1 MKRPTSLLRAAALT
15 VLTAPLLALAC
26 ASTDAGENGEAE
38 TFDGSTS
45 PRPDAGGLPRD
56 ASPTS
61 DASSSDAGDAAR
73 DALAET
79 EAPVSCPI
87 CTYPGS
93 PAIAG
98 TLGTSLLS
106 ETSGLAAS
114 RVHANVL
121 YAHNDSGDTPRLF
134 MLGTDGSAKNTVDV
148 TGATAV
154 DWEDVAVAP
163 CGAGSCVFVAD
174 IGDNA
179 KARTDLR
186 IYRIPEPS
194 LTATTAAAAAF
205 PVQYPDGPHDAET
218 LLADGSGALYI
229 VTKETFGAVQL
240 FALGVPGAPGTPL
253 LARSAGKITPPNLG
267 FPPVTG
273 GDFFGGPC
281 PRMVLRTYGAVLLFE
296 GVAGEGP
303 EDLAK
308 RTFRT
313 LTAPLETQG
322 EAIAFA
328 ADGRAIF
335 TASEGS
341 GVPLFRYGC
350 GP

>member
-1 MKRPTSLLRAAALT
+1 MKRSPSLLRVAT
-15 VLTAPLLALAC
+15 FVVLSAPLLALAC
-26 ASTDAGENGEAE
+26 ASTAVGDGGEAENADGGPRVDASAPPKDAATSTDAGERA
-38 TFDGSTS
+38 
-45 PRPDAGGLPRD
+45 DAQ
-56 ASPTS
+56 
-61 DASSSDAGDAAR
+61 DAAR
-73 DALAET
+73 DAFAEA
-79 EAPVSCPI
+79 EPPVSCPI
-87 CTYPGS
+87 CTYPGA
-93 PAIAG
+93 PAVAG
-98 TLGTSLLS
+98 TLGALLA

-114 RVHANVL
+114 RIHANVL
-121 YAHNDSGDTPRLF
+121 YAHNDSGDTARLF
-134 MLGTDGSAKNTVDV
+134 MVGTDGSSKNVVDV
-148 TGATAV
+148 TGAAAV

-205 PVQYPDGPHDAET
+205 PVQYPDGAHDAET
-218 LLADGSGALYI
+218 LLADATGALYI
-229 VTKETFGAVQL
+229 VTKESFGASSL
-240 FALGVPGAPGTPL
+240 FALGVPGTPGTPL
-253 LARSAGKITPPNLG
+253 VARAVGKITPPNLG
-267 FPPVTG
+267 FPPITG

-296 GVAGEGP
+296 GVAGDGP
-303 EDLAK
+303 EQLAK

-328 ADGRAIF
+328 ADGRGLF
-335 TASEGS
+335 TASEGN